1 MRVVK
6 IACLVA
12 CAWLCVLLAT
22 SSASAH
28 DQRAGYARVVQAKG
42 NALSLELSIPTT
54 RLKARDPRV
63 SPESYQ
69 RSLVADVQMFR
80 GPWPCRVDPESL
92 SEPPAEPGWYRLQA
106 RLLCP
111 GSGKY
116 RLESRLGGPGGLL
129 FARGDGP
136 ELVAVGFGSK
146 RSLPWLD
153 TLGHAPE
160 PSLATWLFLGVRHIW
175 AGADH
180 LTFLVLLL
188 LCSARLRDLAKTV
201 TGFTL
206 GHSLTLIAA
215 SRGWIHVETSIVEAL
230 IAFSILLLATELMSV
245 PLPSGSSLNREPQLG
260 ALLKEPPALLLVFG
274 LGLLALV
281 SAFAGYPAALSLG
294 GAWLFS
300 VCYLARRERA
310 RGSGVW
316 LSSAFGLIHG
326 LGFASALGEGVAD
339 PTALSWRALIGFN
352 LGVELGQIAV
362 MLPLWALVT
371 RLRAQRPWI
380 AVLSA
385 AAATALATR
394 WLFERLG

>member
-1 MRVVK
+1 M
-6 IACLVA
+6 
-12 CAWLCVLLAT
+12 CAWLWVFCCSGV
-22 SSASAH
+22 ASAH
-28 DQRAGYARVVQAKG
+28 DQRAGYVRVVQAKG

-54 RLKARDPRV
+54 RLKARDKSI
-63 SPESYQ
+63 SPQRYQ
-69 RSLVADVQMFR
+69 RSLIADVTVMR
-80 GPWPCRVDPESL
+80 GPWPCRVDPESF
-92 SEPPAEPGWYRLQA
+92 SEPRAEPGWYRLRV

-111 GSGKY
+111 GSGNY
-116 RLESRLGGPGGLL
+116 SLESQLGGPGSLL
-129 FARGDGP
+129 FARGEGP
-136 ELVAVGFGSK
+136 ELVAVGFGTK
-146 RSLPWLD
+146 RPLPWL
-153 TLGHAPE
+153 TAQGKPPE
-160 PSLATWLFLGVRHIW
+160 PSLASWLFLGVRHIW

-215 SRGWIHVETSIVEAL
+215 SRGWIHVETSIVETL
-230 IAFSILLLATELMSV
+230 IAFSILLLATELISV
-245 PLPSGSSLNREPQLG
+245 PLPSASSVNREQQLG

-274 LGLLALV
+274 LGLLVLV
-281 SAFAGYPAALSLG
+281 SAFAGYPATLSLG

-310 RGSGVW
+310 KGSGVW

-326 LGFASALGEGVAD
+326 LGFAAALGEGVAD
-339 PTALSWRALIGFN
+339 PGDLSWRALFGFN
-352 LGVELGQIAV
+352 LGVELGQILV
-362 MLPLWALVT
+362 MLPLWALVS